1 MKKALIVILF
11 IVAIL
16 GCLSIP
22 IKYELKDG
30 GTIVYKSVLW
40 EYKDYHTLP
49 NKKGKSLR
57 GTLLKICGIT
67 AQDNTKYVTIKNDE
81 ETTTVDKNTK
91 KIDVNRY
98 YQYKTEAQVAEDENS
113 KSKYYEVELRKDGTA
128 KIDYYRVLDL
138 MPKEGIYVEDDK
150 YIILTLNTK
159 NDQCVE
165 GNYQPMIA
173 DSCTD
178 TIIFIKDG
186 DVLKTQRGSIFHFD
200 IDNVNNAMEF
210 KAVEQAELQTSL
222 KN

>member
-1 MKKALIVILF
+1 MKKVLIVILF

-40 EYKDYHTLP
+40 EHYDYHTLP
-49 NKKGKSLR
+49 DKKGKSLR

-67 AQDNTKYVTIKNDE
+67 VQDNTKYVTIKNDE
-81 ETTTVDKNTK
+81 ETTKVDKNTK

-98 YQYKTEAQVAEDENS
+98 YQYKTEAQVAEGETP
-113 KSKYYEVELRKDGTA
+113 KTKYYEVELRKDGTA

-159 NDQCVE
+159 SDQCVE
-165 GNYQPMIA
+165 GNYQPVIT
-173 DSCTD
+173 DSCTE

>member
-30 GTIVYKSVLW
+30 GTIVYKSILW

-49 NKKGKSLR
+49 DKKGKSLR

-67 AQDNTKYVTIKNDE
+67 VQDNTKYVTIKNDE
-81 ETTTVDKNTK
+81 ETTKVDKNTK

-98 YQYKTEAQVAEDENS
+98 YQYKTEAQVSEDENS

-159 NDQCVE
+159 SDQCVE
-165 GNYQPMIA
+165 GNYQPIIA
-173 DSCTD
+173 DSCTE

>member
-1 MKKALIVILF
+1 MKKVLIVILF
-11 IVAIL
+11 IVALL

-30 GTIVYKSVLW
+30 GTIVYKAVLW
-40 EYKDYHTLP
+40 EYNDYHTLP

-67 AQDNTKYVTIKNDE
+67 VQDNTKYVKIKIDE
-81 ETTTVDKNTK
+81 ETTKVDKNTK

-98 YQYKTEAQVAEDENS
+98 YQYKAEAQVAEGETP
-113 KSKYYEVELRKDGTA
+113 KTKYYEVVLRKDGTA
-128 KIDYYRVLDL
+128 MIDYYRVLDL

-159 NDQCVE
+159 SDQCVE
-165 GNYQPMIA
+165 GNYQPVIA
-173 DSCTD
+173 DSCTE

-186 DVLKTQRGSIFHFD
+186 DTLKTQKGSIFHFD

>member
-1 MKKALIVILF
+1 MKKVLIVILF

-40 EYKDYHTLP
+40 EHYDYHTLP
-49 NKKGKSLR
+49 DKKGKSLR

-67 AQDNTKYVTIKNDE
+67 AQDNTKYVTIKKDE
-81 ETTTVDKNTK
+81 ETTKVDKNTK

-98 YQYKTEAQVAEDENS
+98 YQFKTESEKDTGLY
-113 KSKYYEVELRKDGTA
+113 KYYEVELMKDGTA
-128 KIDYYRVLDL
+128 KMDFLRVFDTL
-138 MPKEGIYVEDDK
+138 PKEGIYVEDDK

-178 TIIFIKDG
+178 TIVFIKDG
-186 DVLKTQRGSIFHFD
+186 DILKTQRGSIFHFD

>member
-1 MKKALIVILF
+1 MKKVLIVILF

-30 GTIVYKSVLW
+30 GTIVYKSILW
-40 EYKDYHTLP
+40 EHYYYHTLP
-49 NKKGKSLR
+49 DKKGKSLR

-81 ETTTVDKNTK
+81 ETTKVDKNTK

-98 YQYKTEAQVAEDENS
+98 YQYKTEAQVSEDENS
-113 KSKYYEVELRKDGTA
+113 KSKYYEVVLRKDGTA

-165 GNYQPMIA
+165 GNYQPVIA
-173 DSCTD
+173 DSCTE

-186 DVLKTQRGSIFHFD
+186 DVLKTQRGSIFHFN

>member
-30 GTIVYKSVLW
+30 GTIVYKSILW

-67 AQDNTKYVTIKNDE
+67 VQDNTKYVKIKTDE
-81 ETTTVDKNTK
+81 ETTKVDKNTK

-98 YQYKTEAQVAEDENS
+98 YQFKTESEKDTGLY
-113 KSKYYEVELRKDGTA
+113 KYYEVELMKDGTA
-128 KIDYYRVLDL
+128 KMDFLRVFDTL
-138 MPKEGIYVEDDK
+138 PKEGIYVEDDK

-178 TIIFIKDG
+178 TIVFIKDG
-186 DVLKTQRGSIFHFD
+186 DILKTQRGSIFHFD